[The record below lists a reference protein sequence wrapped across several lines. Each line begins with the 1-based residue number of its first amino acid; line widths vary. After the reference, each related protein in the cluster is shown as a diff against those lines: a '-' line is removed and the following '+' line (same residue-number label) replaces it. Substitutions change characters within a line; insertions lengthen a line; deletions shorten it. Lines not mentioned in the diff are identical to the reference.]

1 MEKIAFL
8 VITFLTYLF
17 STYIIF
23 WYGHR
28 LFEYKKD
35 GKTSLCICFIANV
48 ILWLLLVLFS
58 NFMINIPSTI
68 ILFFIVFLVAFNC
81 DLRLAIFNSLLLV
94 AIMNI
99 SEFTILFLVSGLLN
113 LELTHYENDLIVFA
127 EEAFASKFV
136 YFALLAIISSFSK
149 KTRTKDGLLSSIIL
163 TILPVTTFFVT
174 MVFRFQSMHFKAT
187 TVSNFLFIVAEL
199 LMFVSTVVV
208 FTIHEKVVISQKKIH
223 DMEMLE
229 QKQIIN
235 LEYLDI
241 LEKKDEETKIFIH
254 DIKNNLINISNL
266 TEEENV
272 KQYIQNIYDKSNE
285 ISIKAKTKN
294 RLLDVIINKY
304 ALICKDKR
312 IQFNT
317 LSLSENLSFIN
328 DYDLSAILDNLLGNA
343 VERSEKEKNPYIDL
357 VLESDNKFHK
367 IIIKNSCSTK
377 PIENNDNLV
386 TTKSNKN
393 IHGYGMKSVLK
404 ALKNYNGEL
413 EWIYN
418 NDEFKIIIL
427 IPV

>member
-1 MEKIAFL
+1 MEKIIFL

-28 LFEYKKD
+28 LFEYRKD
-35 GKTSLCICFIANV
+35 AKTSFVICFIANV

-58 NFMINIPSTI
+58 NYIINLSMII
-68 ILFFIVFLVAFNC
+68 ILYFIIFMCAFNC
-81 DLRLAIFNSLLLV
+81 DFKLAIFNSLLLV

-99 SEFTILFLVSGLLN
+99 SEFIILFLVSGLLN

-149 KTRTKDGLLSSIIL
+149 KTRTKDGLLSSILL

-199 LMFVSTVVV
+199 LMFVSTIVV
-208 FTIHEKVVISQKKIH
+208 FTIHEKIVASQRKIH

-229 QKQIIN
+229 QKQTIN

-241 LEKKDEETKIFIH
+241 LERKDEETKIFIH
-254 DIKNNLINISNL
+254 DIKNNLINIGNL

-304 ALICKDKR
+304 ALICKDKH
-312 IQFNT
+312 IKFT
-317 LSLSENLSFIN
+317 TFSLNENLSFIS

-343 VERSEKEKNPYIDL
+343 VERAEKEENPYIDL
-357 VLESDNKFHK
+357 SLERDNKFHK
-367 IIIKNSCSTK
+367 IIIRNSCSTK
-377 PIENNDNLV
+377 PIEDNDTLV
-386 TTKSNKN
+386 TTKENKK

-404 ALKNYNGEL
+404 ALNNYNGEL
-413 EWIYN
+413 EWLYDN
-418 NDEFKIIIL
+418 NEFKIIIL
-427 IPV
+427 IPI